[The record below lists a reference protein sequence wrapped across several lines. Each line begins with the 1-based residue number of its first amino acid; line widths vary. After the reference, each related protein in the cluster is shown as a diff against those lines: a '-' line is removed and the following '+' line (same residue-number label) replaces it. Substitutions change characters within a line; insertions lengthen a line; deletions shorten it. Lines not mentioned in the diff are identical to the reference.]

1 MHITYEVRKSMT
13 SMNLNA
19 NNNRGLTVVD
29 LLEQRIQSLR
39 AEEKAI
45 VNVCAHLTH
54 FLRVNALNPINDDI
68 FEYLEHFL
76 REERTKKAA
85 GTMNDNVIAG
95 LEQLL
100 ADYQFENKLIEAGL
114 KSDTGGIEKPME
126 LQQILLQVNRLYH
139 LPITGA
145 KIEQQVKQL
154 TRVEDRFNRDR
165 EQTVPLPRIALF
177 SQMMCKLR
185 SMVH

>member
-13 SMNLNA
+13 SLNLNT
-19 NNNRGLTVVD
+19 NNNGGLTAIE
-29 LLEQRIQSLR
+29 LIEQRIRSLQ
-39 AEEKAI
+39 AEERAI
-45 VNVCAHLTH
+45 VKVCALLTN

-85 GTMNDNVIAG
+85 GVSNDAVIAG

-100 ADYQFENKLIEAGL
+100 VDYQRENMLMQAAI
-114 KSDTGGIEKPME
+114 KSDTAGMTNPTE
-126 LQQILLQVNRLYH
+126 LHDIISQVNRLFR
-139 LPITGA
+139 LPISGA

-154 TRVEDRFNRDR
+154 IRVEDRFKRDR
-165 EQTVPLPRIALF
+165 EQTVELPKTALF
-177 SQMMCKLR
+177 SQMMQKLR
-185 SMVH
+185 SLVV

>member
-13 SMNLNA
+13 SMTLNA
-19 NNNRGLTVVD
+19 NNNRELTAVD
-29 LLEQRIQSLR
+29 LIEQRIQSLR

-45 VNVCAHLTH
+45 VDVCAHLTH

-76 REERTKKAA
+76 REERAKKAA
-85 GTMNDNVIAG
+85 GTANGNVIVG

-100 ADYQFENKLIEAGL
+100 ADYQRENKLIEAAL
-114 KSDTGGIEKPME
+114 KSTTAEIGQSME
-126 LQQILLQVNRLYH
+126 LQQIFMQVNRLYR

-154 TRVEDRFNRDR
+154 TRVEDRFNQDR
-165 EQTVPLPRIALF
+165 EQTVPLPRLAIF
-177 SQMMCKLR
+177 SQLMCKLR
-185 SMVH
+185 SIVH